1 MTQLNRRTIAMDI
14 GLIVYGGLCIVLGLC
29 AIGFAVMFIMDDFR

>member
-1 MTQLNRRTIAMDI
+1 MDI